1 MNMKIT
7 LSVLLL
13 FACTTLLT
21 AQVGIGTITPADGA
35 ILDVDSDSGG
45 IMIPRVALT
54 ATNVVAPIIST
65 LPTPEVGLLV
75 YNTNTA
81 GTAPNNV
88 TPGFYFWN
96 GIWERIASG
105 ASTDWSLTGNA
116 GTTAGTNFI
125 GTSDAEDLV
134 FATNGTE
141 RMRVDASGNVGI
153 NTNTPAYKIHF
164 SNNGVNIG
172 ATSLSTSENNGNDG
186 VSLFGYNN
194 NSSNAFNAIE
204 GVTSYNLSTFTTSG
218 VFGLAFANSGNGVG
232 IRGASNSIDG
242 YGVRG
247 SRPSGPPGPGG
258 AGLAGLFQ
266 GGLGYTGAFGAV
278 SDIKTK
284 KNIKQ
289 INNALDIISK
299 INPVSYYFDIEKY
312 PYLGLNSSLEY
323 GFVSQEIQKILPE
336 ITFSKALDIN
346 ATNPLE
352 LNNAS
357 NSKTENFLMLDYTR
371 LIPILSKAIQE
382 QQEIID
388 NQESRIA
395 KLEALVNEL
404 LNKK

>member
-1 MNMKIT
+1 MNKKIT

-13 FACTTLLT
+13 YACTTLLT
-21 AQVGIGTITPADGA
+21 AQVGIGTTTPADGA

-105 ASTDWSLTGNA
+105 ASSDWSLTGNA

-125 GTSDAEDLV
+125 GTTDAQDIV
-134 FATNGTE
+134 IATNGTE

-153 NTNTPAYKIHF
+153 NTNAPAYKIHF

-172 ATSLSTSENNGNDG
+172 ATALTTSENTGNDG

-194 NSSNAFNAIE
+194 NSSNAFNAVE
-204 GVTSYNLSTFTTSG
+204 GVTSYNLSTFITSG
-218 VFGLAFANSGNGVG
+218 VFGLAIANSGNGVG

-266 GGLGYTGAFGAV
+266 GSLGYTGAFGAV

-388 NQESRIA
+388 NQESRIG